1 MESEIS
7 RRLPDNFRCFLML
20 HNGIG
25 LFANYINVY
34 GLRRSWSRTN
44 LVEAGQQPFSILEP
58 NVQRRPSNAPDEVLF
73 IGSLGKNRNL
83 IGMNPDGR
91 VFRWESDDPLFGS
104 INSYSSVF
112 TFLLEEGN
120 EVAALF
126 DPDGRRRD

>member
-1 MESEIS
+1 
-7 RRLPDNFRCFLML
+7 ML

-25 LFANYINVY
+25 LFANYISVY

-58 NVQRRPSNAPDEVLF
+58 NIKRRPGNAPDDVLF
-73 IGSLGKNRNL
+73 IGALGDNDDL

-91 VFRWESDDPLFGS
+91 VFRWESDDPLSGS
-104 INSYSSVF
+104 IKSYTSVF
-112 TFLLEEGN
+112 TFLLEEAN

-126 DPDGRRRD
+126 DPDGREHD